1 MENLVQAR
9 QQQVN
14 AYLAK
19 SYDLADL
26 ERRMKE
32 IERNGIPQAPRW

>member
-1 MENLVQAR
+1 MVQAR

-32 IERNGIPQAPRW
+32 IERNGVPQSYRW